1 MSHSGDEREPP
12 GVLLVGGAQ
21 QGHGQDHQQDGLL
34 MDVPAEEEGGPG
46 TEGERP
52 DELVGVVGAGPE
64 LDQGGQPGQDG
75 EAGGGEGRDVGE
87 D

>member
-1 MSHSGDEREPP
+1 MA
-12 GVLLVGGAQ
+12 L
-21 QGHGQDHQQDGLL
+21 
-34 MDVPAEEEGGPG
+34 EGGPG
-46 TEGERP
+46 TEGEGP

-64 LDQGGQPGQDG
+64 LDQGRYPGQDG

>member
-1 MSHSGDEREPP
+1 MSNCGDDEEVSGILFVDTR
-12 GVLLVGGAQ
+12 Q
-21 QGHGQDHQQDGLL
+21 YRHGQSDQQDGLL
-34 MDVPAEEEGGPG
+34 VDVPAEEEGGPG
-46 TEGERP
+46 TEGEGP